1 MLKHIRKIF
10 KTPDSQANAPVNE
23 DPVQMAVAALLIEA
37 ALFDGH
43 FDDRER
49 KQILKLLRARF
60 TLSEMAAHTL
70 CEQAQIWAE
79 NPNNLHRFTKTVK
92 DAMPHEERIELI
104 EMLWEVAYA
113 DGRIDDF
120 EANLLRRIGG
130 LIYVSDREMGQARK
144 CVLNRL
150 AIDERSNPR

>member
-10 KTPDSQANAPVNE
+10 KPADSPADAAE
-23 DPVQMAVAALLIEA
+23 DDAPVQMAVAALLIEA

-60 TLSEMAAHTL
+60 ALSEMAAQTL

-79 NPNNLHRFTKTVK
+79 DPNNLHRFTKTVK
-92 DAMPHEERIELI
+92 DAMPHEERVELI

-130 LIYVSDREMGQARK
+130 LIYVSDRERGQAQKR
-144 CVLNRL
+144 VLSRL
-150 AIDERSNPR
+150 AIDESKNPR

>member
-10 KTPDSQANAPVNE
+10 KPTDSPADAPE
-23 DPVQMAVAALLIEA
+23 DDAPVQMAVAALLIEA

-60 TLSEMAAHTL
+60 ALSEMAAQAL
-70 CEQAQIWAE
+70 CEHAQIWAE
-79 NPNNLHRFTKTVK
+79 DPNNLHRFTKTVK
-92 DAMPHEERIELI
+92 NAMAHEERVELI

-113 DGRIDDF
+113 DGHIDDF

-130 LIYVSDREMGQARK
+130 LIYVSDLERGQARK
-144 CVLNRL
+144 RVQSRL
-150 AIDERSNPR
+150 AIDESKNPR